1 MKTIITNVANVPP
14 ALNPDHQDKMF
25 MKGSI
30 YRLTESG
37 GCMTLASTWN
47 EDNNYI

>member
-30 YRLTESG
+30 YRLTDSG
-37 GCMTLASTWN
+37 GVHDSCQKV
-47 EDNNYI
+47 EYFQ